1 MTAPHARDIPF
12 DVLALICDNLSYSED
27 DNGSRATLSRLMRCS
42 WACMEAAMPAL
53 YRQLVIRETT
63 FHKLVLGIPL
73 GDTTADPH
81 SDNVARER
89 KLRCLSSARTLV
101 IDCWPVEWAKMV
113 KRLRASL
120 FPAVTSVTF
129 TPTAFLEGVA
139 EGSRDISPLETL
151 LSGIR
156 PQRVCI
162 SHPTPREI
170 DAFCSHLD
178 GSLRAAL
185 PAPLGLPSR
194 ITSGTVIDLRKN
206 ITAAL
211 YDLPEW
217 LGSLLRRWE
226 LEVLNLHGFCLLC
239 HLPRFH
245 AQLLRV
251 FPLDSY
257 RNHPFSYTK
266 TPGHDG
272 FFQLQN
278 YPNYWLQA
286 AKQLNDFKRS
296 GNTQAV
302 ELVGVGGNLELKC
315 RCVVEYSQNIL
326 EIKERILESMEGR
339 VDLRLPHWSDAQPCQ
354 CCGKVVKPGSDLA
367 SVAET
372 KLQPPCNKGHRWM
385 LY

>member
-1 MTAPHARDIPF
+1 M
-12 DVLALICDNLSYSED
+12 
-27 DNGSRATLSRLMRCS
+27 
-42 WACMEAAMPAL
+42 
-53 YRQLVIRETT
+53 
-63 FHKLVLGIPL
+63 
-73 GDTTADPH
+73 
-81 SDNVARER
+81 
-89 KLRCLSSARTLV
+89 
-101 IDCWPVEWAKMV
+101 
-113 KRLRASL
+113 
-120 FPAVTSVTF
+120 
-129 TPTAFLEGVA
+129 
-139 EGSRDISPLETL
+139 
-151 LSGIR
+151 
-156 PQRVCI
+156 
-162 SHPTPREI
+162 
-170 DAFCSHLD
+170 
-178 GSLRAAL
+178 
-185 PAPLGLPSR
+185 
-194 ITSGTVIDLRKN
+194 
-206 ITAAL
+206 
-211 YDLPEW
+211 
-217 LGSLLRRWE
+217 
-226 LEVLNLHGFCLLC
+226 LNLHGFCLLC

-278 YPNYWLQA
+278 HPNYWLQA

-372 KLQPPCNKGHRWM
+372 KLQPPCVSFAKRLTVANGIHRIKVTVGCCTSTNASCV
-385 LY
+385 LHFPRLCALQLFTFTRSCGPERRTTPTSGPQQPCS